1 MTTPRRPPVP
11 RSTRSLRRRT
21 STRLARHEA
30 RAVDAALR
38 RAATYRHPAGRIRR
52 VETHISVIY
61 LAGRF
66 AYKRMKP
73 VNFGFVD
80 FRSLADR
87 LRCCKAELKLN
98 RPLAGPLYRAV
109 MPVVRAGHR
118 CVLGDGPGRIVD
130 YVVQMR
136 RFDEAHLFSKLVAR
150 HALRAADVDRAVDR
164 LAAYHLHAPRRSPR
178 AGYGGAERLRAQIE
192 AVLPPRIDLPDRPT
206 GSSEPHEPRR
216 PALHAWIDSQFER
229 LAPLLDARRAAGF
242 VRACHG
248 DLHLDN
254 VVRHGGDALMFD
266 CIEFNDALRWNDVA
280 NDLAFFLM
288 DLEAHGRADLA
299 RRALDRWL
307 QATGDFAALAA
318 MPLYLAYRALVRAMV
333 ARLKAQ
339 TVRASS
345 DGQRQRMGASAAP
358 DYAALAMRMTAPRRP
373 FLLLCHGYSGSGKSV
388 ASRALARLS
397 GAIRVASD
405 TERKRARPL
414 SPVVERVLPPS
425 AYTPAA
431 IDAEYAH
438 LLQIAGQILAA
449 GYPAL
454 VDATFLKHAHRAP
467 FVALAQK
474 LGVSVVLLDFAASRA
489 CLQARVTGRS
499 ATGRDASDAGVAVLA
514 TQLAQAEPFT
524 ADEAA
529 LVVRFDTEVQQA
541 CFETAEWWAPL
552 FARLRAMTGA
562 EPCAVSAGGVPSGSG
577 AQGGGSSE

>member
-1 MTTPRRPPVP
+1 MHSPHRRTGTRFVP
-11 RSTRSLRRRT
+11 RE
-21 STRLARHEA
+21 ARHEA

-38 RAATYRHPAGRIRR
+38 RAVTYRHPAGRIRR

-80 FRSLADR
+80 FGSLADR
-87 LRCCKAELKLN
+87 LRCCQAELKLN

-109 MPVVRAGHR
+109 VPVVRAGRR
-118 CVLGDGPGRIVD
+118 CALPAAGHDRGRTVD
-130 YVVQMR
+130 YLVQMR
-136 RFDEAHLFSKLVAR
+136 RFDESQLFSKLVAR
-150 HALRAADVDRAVDR
+150 NALAAVDIDRAVDR
-164 LAAYHLHAPRRSPR
+164 LAAWHLRAPRRSPHP
-178 AGYGGAERLRAQIE
+178 GYGGAERLRAQVQ
-192 AVLPPRIDLPDRPT
+192 AVLPPRTDEP
-206 GSSEPHEPRR
+206 GSA
-216 PALHAWIDSQFER
+216 ALHAWIERQFAR
-229 LAPLLDARRAAGF
+229 LAPLLEARRAAGF

-254 VVRHGGDALMFD
+254 VVRRGHDALMFD

-307 QATGDFAALAA
+307 QATGDFAALAP

-339 TVRASS
+339 TVRAARGVR
-345 DGQRQRMGASAAP
+345 GQSPGASAPP
-358 DYAALAMRMTAPRRP
+358 DYAQVAMRMTAPRRP

-414 SPVVERVLPPS
+414 SPVVERTLPAS

-438 LLQIAGQILAA
+438 LLDIAEQILAA

-454 VDATFLKHAHRAP
+454 VDATFLKQAHRAR
-467 FVALAQK
+467 FVALARK
-474 LGVSVVLLDFAASRA
+474 LGVPVVLLDFDASRT
-489 CLQARVTGRS
+489 CLEARVTTRS
-499 ATGRDASDAGVAVLA
+499 ATGRDASDAGLAVLA
-514 TQLAQAEPFT
+514 AQLAQAEPFT

-529 LVVRFDTEVQQA
+529 LVVRFNTEVA
-541 CFETAEWWAPL
+541 PARFETAEWWAPL
-552 FARLRAMTGA
+552 FARLRAVAGVA
-562 EPCAVSAGGVPSGSG
+562 PRAVGAGGVPSD
-577 AQGGGSSE
+577 SSMLDGVCE

>member
-1 MTTPRRPPVP
+1 M
-11 RSTRSLRRRT
+11 
-21 STRLARHEA
+21 
-30 RAVDAALR
+30 DAALR

-61 LAGRF
+61 LAGPF

-87 LRCCKAELKLN
+87 LRCCQAELKLN

-109 MPVVRAGHR
+109 VPVARAGRR
-118 CVLGDGPGRIVD
+118 CALSTALSTGHHDRRRTVD
-130 YVVQMR
+130 YLVQMR
-136 RFDEAHLFSKLVAR
+136 RFDESQLFSKLVT
-150 HALRAADVDRAVDR
+150 HNALLAADIDRAVDR
-164 LAAYHLHAPRRSPR
+164 LAAWHLRAPRHSPHP
-178 AGYGGAERLRAQIE
+178 GYGGAARLRAHVQ
-192 AVLPPRIDLPDRPT
+192 AVLPPRDD
-206 GSSEPHEPRR
+206 EPGGA
-216 PALHAWIDSQFER
+216 ALHAWIDNQFAH
-229 LAPLLDARRAAGF
+229 LAPLLEARRAAGF

-254 VVRHGGDALMFD
+254 VVRRGRDALMFD

-307 QATGDFAALAA
+307 QATGDFAALAP
-318 MPLYLAYRALVRAMV
+318 MPLYLVYRALVRDMV

-339 TVRASS
+339 TVRVTSGER
-345 DGQRQRMGASAAP
+345 GQPRGASAPP
-358 DYAALAMRMTAPRRP
+358 DYAGLAMRMTVQRRP
-373 FLLLCHGYSGSGKSV
+373 FLLVCHGYSGSGKSV

-405 TERKRARPL
+405 TERKRAHPL
-414 SPVVERVLPPS
+414 SPVVERTLPAS

-438 LLQIAGQILAA
+438 LFEIAEQILAA

-454 VDATFLKHAHRAP
+454 IDATFLKQAHRAQC
-467 FVALAQK
+467 VALAHK
-474 LGVSVVLLDFAASRA
+474 VGVPVVLLDFEASRA
-489 CLQARVTGRS
+489 CLETRVKARA
-499 ATGRDASDAGVAVLA
+499 ATGRDVSDAGLAVLA
-514 TQLAQAEPFT
+514 AQLAQAEPFT

-529 LVVRFDTEVQQA
+529 LAVRFNTEVKPA
-541 CFETAEWWAPL
+541 CFETTSWWAPL
-552 FARLRAMTGA
+552 FARLRAVTGV
-562 EPCAVSAGGVPSGSG
+562 EPRPVGAGGVAADEPTPDGSC
-577 AQGGGSSE
+577 A